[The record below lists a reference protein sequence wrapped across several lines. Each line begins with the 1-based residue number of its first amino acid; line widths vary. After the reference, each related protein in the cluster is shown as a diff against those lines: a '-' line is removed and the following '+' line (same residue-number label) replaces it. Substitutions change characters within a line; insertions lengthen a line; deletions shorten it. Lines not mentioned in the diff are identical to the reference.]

1 MATGFIQTA
10 GPTLILSATGKSS
23 VYATAGTTVLS
34 GDWYRIHP
42 ALGRLYITCRLT
54 GTSAVSTATATV
66 NIEGSNDGITAAS
79 TPLYSFSGITL
90 TTDIVVLGGSL
101 PTTLSGQPGY
111 IRANMTALTT
121 STAGSTTAASANVL
135 VHVNAGSLGRM

>member
-23 VYATAGTTVLS
+23 AYATAGTTVLV

-42 ALGRLYITCRLT
+42 KLGRPYITCRLS
-54 GTSAVSTATATV
+54 GSSAVSTATATV

-79 TPLYSFSGITL
+79 TPLYTFSAITL

-101 PTTLSGQPGY
+101 PTTLGGTPGY
-111 IRANMTALTT
+111 IRANLTSLTT
-121 STAGSTTAASANVL
+121 TTLGSTTAASNNVL
-135 VHVNAGSLGRM
+135 VHWNSGYLGQ

>member
-10 GPTLILSATGKSS
+10 GPTVILSATGKSS
-23 VYATAGTTVLS
+23 VYATAGSTVLA

-42 ALGRLYITCRLT
+42 KLNRFYITCKLT

-66 NIEGSNDGITAAS
+66 NIEGSNDGVTAAS

-101 PTTLSGQPGY
+101 PTTLGGTPGY

-121 STAGSTTAASANVL
+121 STAGSTTAASANVT
-135 VHVNAGSLGRM
+135 VHINAGYVGQ

>member
-23 VYATAGTTVLS
+23 AYSTAGTTVLV

-42 ALGRLYITCRLT
+42 KLGRPYITCRLS
-54 GTSAVSTATATV
+54 GSSAVSTATATV

-79 TPLYSFSGITL
+79 TPLYTFSGITL

-101 PTTLSGQPGY
+101 PTTLGGTPGY
-111 IRANMTALTT
+111 VRANLTSLTT
-121 STAGSTTAASANVL
+121 TTAGSTANLSNNVA
-135 VHVNAGSLGRM
+135 VHWNSGYLGQ